1 MITFLGQTYIS
12 MSLYMKVN
20 GEIVKNI
27 YSLYFIQNE
36 YVKKKEYEVK
46 VDTKIDLT
54 KTLMA
59 EFFKK
64 NTTIKLEK
72 PVSVIVPEK
81 DYKEILDLSAVSKNI
96 SARSENNMDKTD
108 EKPRNSEIIY
118 KLENLSTPS
127 QSSPKPGESVR
138 RVLE

>member
-1 MITFLGQTYIS
+1 

-108 EKPRNSEIIY
+108 EKPRNSEII
-118 KLENLSTPS
+118 
-127 QSSPKPGESVR
+127 
-138 RVLE
+138 